1 MILGLTLGRLGP
13 SLAAPS
19 LGEPPLLPQTPSGW
33 WSVVWACLF
42 MPPVPHSDL
51 CVGLRSH
58 CLRPPWAGFVTFLGL
73 VPSPGN
79 WNKATA
85 LQGRP
90 KDHVRGGAAPGPA
103 LTEWGG
109 GQGHTVSADSAG
121 CWGSHACYIGKVKQ
135 KTCRAWPQPTETQRA
150 SCELQRSLRPSMRRN
165 LERQL
170 ASPPSHG
177 GEAATEL

>member
-13 SLAAPS
+13 SLAASS

-33 WSVVWACLF
+33 GSLVWVCLF
-42 MPPVPHSDL
+42 VLPVPHSDL

-79 WNKATA
+79 WDKATV

-90 KDHVRGGAAPGPA
+90 KDHVS
-103 LTEWGG
+103 G
-109 GQGHTVSADSAG
+109 GQPPG
-121 CWGSHACYIGKVKQ
+121 
-135 KTCRAWPQPTETQRA
+135 QP
-150 SCELQRSLRPSMRRN
+150 
-165 LERQL
+165 
-170 ASPPSHG
+170 
-177 GEAATEL
+177 